1 MFDKSVQQKKDKNL
15 DTRKLLMMGRKNA
28 GKTSIHSILFSDFT
42 AYQTKS
48 MPFTTNINESNV
60 MFLGYK
66 LRINDCGG
74 QDDLM
79 SHYVRDVPHQVFGDV
94 QFLVY
99 VFDIQFKTEEQ
110 DLQIYKEI
118 VQSLLMYSEKAK
130 IFILLHKLD
139 LIAQNKRN
147 DVFEEYKRKIQSVTP
162 KEHLMEVF
170 GTSIWNESLYYAWS
184 IIIKHIIPDIKF
196 FNTILS
202 SMAKLIQCEEI
213 IVVEKSSFL
222 IIGSYAKDQ
231 GDSKNILKYERISTL
246 VKNFKIGCSKKGKEI
261 ESIVIRNQDFTIVLE
276 VFTKNTFILLI
287 FYDKDLKPSLV
298 SLNIKLVHNWFL
310 NNKSEELANLKLIW

>member
-1 MFDKSVQQKKDKNL
+1 MFDKSGQQKKDKNL
-15 DTRKLLMMGRKNA
+15 DTRKLVMMGRKNA

-48 MPFTTNINESNV
+48 IPFTTNINESNV

-99 VFDIQFKTEEQ
+99 VFDIQFKNEDQ

-118 VQSLLMYSEKAK
+118 VQSLLMHSEKAK
-130 IFILLHKLD
+130 IFVLLHKLD
-139 LIAQNKRN
+139 LIAPTKRSA
-147 DVFEEYKRKIQSVTP
+147 VFEEYKRKIQNITP
-162 KEHLMEVF
+162 EEHIIDIF

-184 IIIKHIIPDIKF
+184 VIIKHIIPDITF

-213 IVVEKSSFL
+213 IVVEKASFL
-222 IIGSYAKDQ
+222 IIGSYNKDTK
-231 GDSKNILKYERISTL
+231 DAKNILKYERISTL

-276 VFTKNTFILLI
+276 VFTKNTFILLM
-287 FYDKDLKPSLV
+287 FYDKDLQPSLV
-298 SLNIKLVHNWFL
+298 SLNIKLVHDWFA
-310 NNKSEELANLKLIW
+310 NSKNEELANLKLIW

>member
-1 MFDKSVQQKKDKNL
+1 MFDTNGQSKRGNNQDM
-15 DTRKLLMMGRKNA
+15 RKLLMMGRKNA

-99 VFDIQFKTEEQ
+99 VFDIQFKTEEE
-110 DLQIYKEI
+110 DFQIYTEI
-118 VQSLLMYSEKAK
+118 VRNLLLYSEKAH
-130 IFILLHKLD
+130 IFVLLHKLD
-139 LIAQNKRN
+139 LIAQTKRN
-147 DVFEEYKRKIQSVTP
+147 EVFEEYKRKIEKITP
-162 KEHLMEVF
+162 KKHLIDVF
-170 GTSIWNESLYYAWS
+170 KTSIWNESLYFAWS
-184 IIIKHIIPDIKF
+184 IIIKHIIPDISF

-202 SMAKLIQCEEI
+202 SIAKVIQCEEI
-213 IVVEKSSFL
+213 IVVEKFSFL
-222 IIGSYAKDQ
+222 IIGSYAKDYGEAKSIQ
-231 GDSKNILKYERISTL
+231 KYERLSSL

-261 ESIVIRNQDFTIVLE
+261 ESIVVRDNDFTIVLE
-276 VFTKNTFILLI
+276 VFTKNTFIILI
-287 FYDKDLKPSLV
+287 FYDKQLKPSLV